1 MNQRKEIDSLRDQL
15 TLLLLLNKLKERG
28 FQTQRLKLQKLVYLA
43 DIFGTIIREKTTAYI
58 FKVYKMGPFSA
69 EIYAD
74 IERLIFR
81 GFTHAKEMERWAPEQ
96 DRSFKYVITKSGIT
110 KIEKTRDMPEFEVRE
125 KAVELAIQA
134 AGHLSG
140 ANIKK
145 LVYSE
150 PNYIEAKKRGFSSI
164 IDPKYEFAGKFKQMA
179 KRISF
184 EKYGL
189 RLGEDEVSWLYLNFM
204 KMIQSQ
210 FKNR

>member
-1 MNQRKEIDSLRDQL
+1 MSQRKEIDSLRDPL

-28 FQTQRLKLQKLVYLA
+28 FQTRRLKLQKLIYLA
-43 DIFGTIIREKTTAYI
+43 DIFGTIIEEKPTAYI
-58 FKVYKMGPFSA
+58 FKVYKRGPFSA

-81 GFTHAKEMERWAPEQ
+81 GFADTNEMEKWTPEQ
-96 DRSFKYVITKSGIT
+96 DRSFKYDITELGIT
-110 KIEKTRDMPEFEVRE
+110 KIEKIRDIPEFRIRE
-125 KAVELAIQA
+125 QAVELAIQA

-140 ANIKK
+140 ANIRK

-150 PNYIEAKKRGFSSI
+150 PNYIKAEKQGFTSI
-164 IDPKYEFAGKFKQMA
+164 IGPNYEFARKFKQIA
-179 KRISF
+179 IRISY
-184 EKYGL
+184 EKHGL
-189 RLGEDEVSWLYLNFM
+189 KLSEDEISWLYLNFM

>member
-1 MNQRKEIDSLRDQL
+1 
-15 TLLLLLNKLKERG
+15 
-28 FQTQRLKLQKLVYLA
+28 
-43 DIFGTIIREKTTAYI
+43 
-58 FKVYKMGPFSA
+58 
-69 EIYAD
+69 
-74 IERLIFR
+74 
-81 GFTHAKEMERWAPEQ
+81 
-96 DRSFKYVITKSGIT
+96 
-110 KIEKTRDMPEFEVRE
+110 MPEFEVRE

-150 PNYIEAKKRGFSSI
+150 PNYIEAKNRGFSSI
-164 IDPKYEFAGKFKQMA
+164 IDPNYEFAGKFKQMA
-179 KRISF
+179 KRISS

-210 FKNR
+210 FKNH